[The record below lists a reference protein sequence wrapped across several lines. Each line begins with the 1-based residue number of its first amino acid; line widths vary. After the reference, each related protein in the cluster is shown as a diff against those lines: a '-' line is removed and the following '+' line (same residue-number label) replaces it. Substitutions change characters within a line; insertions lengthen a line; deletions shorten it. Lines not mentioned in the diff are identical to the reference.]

1 LLRYARNGT
10 FDRTLGGL
18 YVNVKL
24 TTLGGKWETKMDL
37 ETLTNGMRERVQG
50 KSGLDAT
57 VKFDFGDDGRI
68 FLDGTTSPYTVSNDD
83 KEADCTLSVK
93 MEDFVAIV
101 KREMDPT
108 MAFMMGKLKVA
119 GSMGIA
125 MKLSSVLGG

>member
-1 LLRYARNGT
+1 
-10 FDRTLGGL
+10 
-18 YVNVKL
+18 
-24 TTLGGKWETKMDL
+24 MDI

-68 FLDGTTSPYTVSNDD
+68 FLDGTTLPYTVSNED

-93 MEDFVAIV
+93 MDDFVAIV